1 MTSEQVCVCGH
12 QRSVHTWHAE
22 ETDTP
27 GCGLSSCSCGVFRTV
42 QEEALTSQQESVHKH
57 VWDGAYCACGAVRDH
72 REAPASKQRPTL
84 LQMAETA
91 LGQWLNDFGST
102 NELSQRSRI
111 ILDLIRQD
119 ETPQLATSK
128 DVVKRYVLRIGHSD
142 DAGLGGEGWAVR
154 MSDHFSSYEPAQKWV
169 KAEDYDALRNAGSPV
184 ETTDH
189 IANEWADMATNGIV
203 WLRNIRDGISTPVEA
218 LTEMESNLQRIQKLR
233 AVEPT
238 GVLPPAFQSLL
249 DLQPNWD
256 SYGAKRI
263 NLACVQKA
271 YEIWRQLAGI
281 WLPVPHSDGTVGL
294 EQHQGGFDIEID
306 VDLSLPPEKSSES
319 SPVLDHRFI
328 PEGMDPGI
336 CQKCGATRA
345 SHRDTREGIVFAEEA
360 AESSPDQL
368 VGALQDRVHQDL
380 GRVRAGRAAKAVAP
394 RCKYKDCT
402 FFAGTGGEYCD
413 EHL

>member
-1 MTSEQVCVCGH
+1 MSTEKETPSSKERTIENAS
-12 QRSVHTWHAE
+12 RSSAFWKAE
-22 ETDTP
+22 TIAANDHIRQ
-27 GCGLSSCSCGVFRTV
+27 LR
-42 QEEALTSQQESVHKH
+42 EALIH
-57 VWDGAYCACGAVRDH
+57 V
-72 REAPASKQRPTL
+72 L
-84 LQMAETA
+84 
-91 LGQWLNDFGST
+91 
-102 NELSQRSRI
+102 
-111 ILDLIRQD
+111 
-119 ETPQLATSK
+119 
-128 DVVKRYVLRIGHSD
+128 DVV
-142 DAGLGGEGWAVR
+142 
-154 MSDHFSSYEPAQKWV
+154 
-169 KAEDYDALRNAGSPV
+169 SPHDKDRCAACQRASRLITEEYSPD

-263 NLACVQKA
+263 NPACVQKA

-380 GRVRAGRAAKAVAP
+380 GRVRAGRSVKAS
-394 RCKYKDCT
+394 
-402 FFAGTGGEYCD
+402 GEQS
-413 EHL
+413 